1 MRSSNRFINQNG
13 FYFVMTSKTEGQQS
27 ANKKIRKE
35 ERKVIDQLINLKES
49 LDSMSKDLDM
59 ALDYYRL
66 RSGGSWRDTDKET
79 KKSLRPEQ
87 QNKKY
92 VHAKTRENLISEIG
106 YIINDLFEYPKERMY
121 GNRSEILN
129 VDFGVL
135 QEFVDKNE
143 EQD

>member
-1 MRSSNRFINQNG
+1 
-13 FYFVMTSKTEGQQS
+13 MTSKTEGQQS
-27 ANKKIRKE
+27 ANKKIRKDE
-35 ERKVIDQLINLKES
+35 EKVIDELVNLKES
-49 LDSMSKDLDM
+49 LDYMSKELDM

-66 RSGGSWRDTDKET
+66 KSGGQWGDKDEKT
-79 KKSLRPEQ
+79 RKPLRPEQ

-92 VHAKTRENLISEIG
+92 VHAKTRDNLISEIG

>member
-1 MRSSNRFINQNG
+1 MRSRYRFINLNG

-27 ANKKIRKE
+27 ANKKIRKDE
-35 ERKVIDQLINLKES
+35 EKVIDELVNLKES
-49 LDSMSKDLDM
+49 LDYMSKELDM

-66 RSGGSWRDTDKET
+66 KSGGSWGDTDKET

-92 VHAKTRENLISEIG
+92 VRAKTRDNLVTNIRDM
-106 YIINDLFEYPKERMY
+106 INDLHDYPKDRIY
-121 GNRSEILN
+121 GKYNEILGVN
-129 VDFGVL
+129 FGVL
-135 QEFVDKNE
+135 QEFVDNE